1 MQLMF
6 PTANVFLKMMKLFGP
21 SLKTNDSCK
30 MHADLENKHGAICE
44 KFYYLELQESLSESF
59 GRFQKDPMQMQS
71 YAICSPKRLEFL
83 TQFD

>member
-1 MQLMF
+1 
-6 PTANVFLKMMKLFGP
+6 
-21 SLKTNDSCK
+21 

-71 YAICSPKRLEFL
+71 YAICSPKNVKIFLLNLTNFLLEYL
-83 TQFD
+83 IAQ

>member
-1 MQLMF
+1 
-6 PTANVFLKMMKLFGP
+6 
-21 SLKTNDSCK
+21 

-59 GRFQKDPMQMQS
+59 GRFQKDPMQS
-71 YAICSPKRLEFL
+71 YAISSPKRVKIL